1 MPIKYNAYKHIVC
14 LVLPSSLYVIML
26 FHILM
31 LHYAML
37 LVVGC

>member
-31 LHYAML
+31 LCCWL
-37 LVVGC
+37 LADDG